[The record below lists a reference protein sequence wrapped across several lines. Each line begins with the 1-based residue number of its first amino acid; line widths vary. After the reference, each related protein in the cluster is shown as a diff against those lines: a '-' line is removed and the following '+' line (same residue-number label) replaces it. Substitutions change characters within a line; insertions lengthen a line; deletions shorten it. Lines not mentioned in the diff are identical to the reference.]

1 MMNRIMTVLMFAIPA
16 ILIFNPFF
24 VIKETERAVMLEFS
38 KVVEDNIKPG
48 LHMRIPLVNVVKKYD
63 ARILTLDAKPE
74 SYLTREKEV
83 LFVDSFAKWRIA
95 DVKKFYTS
103 TSGDLLRAETL
114 LMQRISDG
122 LKAQFGR
129 RTKHQVISEERDEL
143 MTELVIKLDAE
154 AKKELGIHVI
164 DVRVKRIDLP
174 DEVSESVYGRMITER
189 ARIAKETRSQGEEES
204 KKIQAL
210 ADKEKTII
218 LANAFRD
225 AEKIRGEGD
234 AQAASLHATAYK
246 RDPSFYAFY
255 RSMKAYQ
262 NSFKSKDDVLVLDSN
277 SEFFKYLK

>member
-246 RDPSFYAFY
+246 RDPGFYAFY